1 MPKKADKLKL
11 LPVETQML
19 TCQLTEDEIKE
30 HGKQLAGV
38 LDDISTEQ
46 ARQNSFKKEMKA
58 TIAGLES
65 RSAALSSQIRRG
77 EELRGVQ
84 VQPELDFKQGV
95 YRERRTDTNE
105 IIRERAIED
114 DERQE
119 HLDLGKDE

>member
-19 TCQLTEDEIKE
+19 TCQLTEDEIRQ
-30 HGKQLAGV
+30 HGQTLAAV
-38 LDDISTEQ
+38 LEDISTEQ
-46 ARQNSFKKEMKA
+46 ARQTSFKTEMKA

-77 EELRGVQ
+77 EELRDVQ
-84 VQPELDFKQGV
+84 VQPELDFGENV
-95 YRERRTDTNE
+95 YRERRTDTDE
-105 IIRERAIED
+105 IINERAIEE

-119 HLDLGKDE
+119 HLNLGKDQ

>member
-19 TCQLTEDEIKE
+19 TCQLTEDEIRE
-30 HGKQLAGV
+30 HGQQLAGV

-46 ARQNSFKKEMKA
+46 ARQTSFKTEMKA

-84 VQPELDFKQGV
+84 VQPELDFDENV
-95 YRERRTDTNE
+95 YRERRTDTDE
-105 IIRERAIED
+105 IITERSIRDE
-114 DERQE
+114 ERQE
-119 HLDLGKDE
+119 HLHLGEEK

>member
-1 MPKKADKLKL
+1 MPKKTDKLKL

-19 TCQLTEDEIKE
+19 TCQLTEDEIRE
-30 HGKQLAGV
+30 HGQQLAGV

-46 ARQNSFKKEMKA
+46 ARQTSFKTEMKA

-84 VQPELDFKQGV
+84 VQPELDFDENV
-95 YRERRTDTNE
+95 YRERRTDTDE
-105 IIRERAIED
+105 IITERSIRDE
-114 DERQE
+114 ERQE
-119 HLDLGKDE
+119 HLHLGE

>member
-11 LPVETQML
+11 LPVQTQML
-19 TCQLTEDEIKE
+19 TCQLTEDEIRQR
-30 HGKQLAGV
+30 GQQLARV
-38 LDDISTEQ
+38 LDDISTER
-46 ARQNSFKKEMKA
+46 ARQTSFKTEMKA

-77 EELRGVQ
+77 EELRDVQ
-84 VQPELDFKQGV
+84 VQPELDFGENV
-95 YRERRTDTNE
+95 YRERRTDTDE
-105 IIRERAIED
+105 IINERAIQE